1 MKIVPVILCG
11 GMGTRL
17 WPVSRELYPKHLLT
31 IMNDKSLLQE
41 TMSRSMSCLQAENPI
56 LVCSEETQ
64 FLVERQVEE
73 VGITPETII
82 LEPVSRDTA
91 PAIAL
96 AAYHASLEEDT
107 LLVVFPSDHFIRKEL
122 ALYDSLENAISLA
135 KKDNLVT
142 LGVHPA
148 RAETGYGYIRVGGPL
163 GSGYEV
169 QKFIEKPDLE
179 SARAY
184 VGSDEYYWNSGI
196 FVFKAS
202 NYLCELRNQRP
213 AIAEATRH
221 AMQKSIREAIFTRV
235 CKKSFDS
242 CPRESIDY
250 AVMEHTSKAAM
261 VPLEADWGDLGSW
274 HAIWE
279 VTEHDTSHN
288 TFVGDVVSEDVSNS
302 YIRADHRLVSAVGVD
317 NLILIET
324 ADAVLVTTQDNAQN
338 VKKIVSKLRQNE
350 REESQN
356 PAKIQKPWGH
366 YERIGK
372 GFEHQVKNILVSP
385 GASLSLQKHVHRSEH
400 WIIVSGTATVTL
412 GDTNCVLK
420 KNESIFIPA
429 GTLHRLANFGETPL
443 EVIEVQIGTYLGE
456 DDIIRFDDQYGR
468 DKLQFEK

>member
-1 MKIVPVILCG
+1 
-11 GMGTRL
+11 
-17 WPVSRELYPKHLLT
+17 
-31 IMNDKSLLQE
+31 MNDKSLLQE

-288 TFVGDVVSEDVSNS
+288 SFVGDVVSEDVSNS

-338 VKKIVSKLRQNE
+338 VKKIVNKLRQNE
-350 REESQN
+350 REESQT
-356 PAKIQKPWGH
+356 PPKIQKPWGH

-429 GTLHRLANFGETPL
+429 GALHRLANFGETPL

>member
-1 MKIVPVILCG
+1 
-11 GMGTRL
+11 MGTRL

-41 TMSRSMSCLQAENPI
+41 TISRSMSCLQAEKPI

-64 FLVERQVEE
+64 LLVERQVEE
-73 VGITPETII
+73 VGLTPETII

-96 AAYHASLEEDT
+96 AAYYASLEEDT

-122 ALYDSLENAISLA
+122 ALHDSLENAISLA
-135 KKDNLVT
+135 KKEYLVT

-148 RAETGYGYIRVGGPL
+148 RAETGYGYIRVGDPI
-163 GSGYEV
+163 GSGHHV
-169 QKFIEKPDLE
+169 QKFIEKPDLQ

-184 VGSDEYYWNSGI
+184 FGSGAYYWNSGI

-202 NYLCELRNQRP
+202 NYLCELRKQRP

-221 AMQKSIREAIFTRV
+221 AIQKSVREVIFTRV
-235 CKKSFDS
+235 CEKSFDS
-242 CPRESIDY
+242 CPKESIDY

-261 VPLEADWGDLGSW
+261 VPLEAGWGDLGSW

-288 TFVGDVVSEDVSNS
+288 TFVGDVISEDVNNS

-317 NLILIET
+317 NLILVET

-338 VKKIVSKLRQNE
+338 VKKIVNKLRQNE

-356 PAKIQKPWGH
+356 PPKVQKPWGH

-385 GASLSLQKHVHRSEH
+385 GASLSLQKHVYRSEH
-400 WIIVSGTATVTL
+400 WIVISGIATVTL

-443 EVIEVQIGTYLGE
+443 EVIEVQVGTYLGE

-468 DKLQFEK
+468 AKLQFEK

>member
-41 TMSRSMSCLQAENPI
+41 TMSRSMSCLQTEKPI
-56 LVCSEETQ
+56 IVCSEDTQ

-73 VGITPETII
+73 VGLTPETII

-96 AAYHASLEEDT
+96 AAYYASLEEDT

-135 KKDNLVT
+135 KKDYLVT

-148 RAETGYGYIRVGGPL
+148 RAETGYGYIRIGDPI
-163 GSGYEV
+163 GSGHHV

-184 VGSDEYYWNSGI
+184 VGSGEYYWNSGI
-196 FVFKAS
+196 FTFKAS

-213 AIAEATRH
+213 AIAKATRH
-221 AMQKSIREAIFTRV
+221 AIQKSVREAIFTRV
-235 CKKSFDS
+235 CEKSFDS
-242 CPRESIDY
+242 CPKESIDY

-274 HAIWE
+274 HAIWD

-288 TFVGDVVSEDVSNS
+288 TFVGDVISEDVSNS

-317 NLILIET
+317 NLILVET

-338 VKKIVSKLRQNE
+338 VRNIVNKLRQNE

-356 PAKIQKPWGH
+356 PPKMQKPWGH

-372 GFEHQVKNILVSP
+372 GFEYQVKNILVSP
-385 GASLSLQKHVHRSEH
+385 GASLSLQKHIHRSEH
-400 WIIVSGTATVTL
+400 WIVISGTASVTL
-412 GDTNCVLK
+412 GDTNCVLQ

-429 GTLHRLANFGETPL
+429 GTLHRLANFGEAPL
-443 EVIEVQIGTYLGE
+443 EVIEVQVGTYLGE

-468 DKLQFEK
+468 A